1 MKHIRLGRQILEHNI
16 IDSETV
22 IVITRVI
29 MIRLSVNV
37 KVIYEGSQ
45 HHIQRLS
52 LKLSMCYNK
61 GCVDVNFTIM

>member
-1 MKHIRLGRQILEHNI
+1 MKHISLGRPILDHNN

-22 IVITRVI
+22 VVITRVI
-29 MIRLSVNV
+29 MIRLSVDV
-37 KVIYEGSQ
+37 QVLYKGSQ